1 MTGRDGRITSA
12 DPHDGAPIVVFVRD
26 GAWTWTPASAV
37 VVIARSAG
45 CGTDCGSFE
54 VMCPNTVFHAS
65 PETAH
70 AYLADSDGLDAEIL
84 DQATAVE
91 RGRVNFGSLLSEP
104 A

>member
-1 MTGRDGRITSA
+1 M
-12 DPHDGAPIVVFVRD
+12 
-26 GAWTWTPASAV
+26 
-37 VVIARSAG
+37 ARAGG

-65 PETAH
+65 HETAQ
-70 AYLADSDGLDAEIL
+70 AYLAGHEGLDAQIL

-91 RGRVNFGSLLSEP
+91 RGRLNFGSLLSEP